1 LWKRQVRYP
10 ETIAMKLGLFTPVFQ
25 KLSFDELLQQLKHY
39 PQITALE
46 LGCGGWP
53 GNSHIDPMAL
63 LSNPAAAKTYR
74 SRLADAGLSIGAL
87 SCHGN
92 PVHPDAAIA
101 AKDDTTFQQ
110 TVRLAEL
117 LEVPV
122 VVTFSG
128 CPGGGP
134 EDKTPNWITAAWPPE
149 YLQSLDWQWNETLI
163 PYWRQAE
170 QFAANS
176 GVKIAIEAHP
186 GFCVYNPDTLLHLR
200 EATGPALG
208 INLDP
213 SHLWWQGIDI
223 PAAIAML
230 GDSIFHFHA
239 KDVAIDPI
247 TSGQNGVLDAKSYT
261 RMRERSWIFRSVGW
275 GHSEIEWKAVASALR
290 LAGYDYVMSI
300 EHEDAL
306 ASTHEGLSSAI
317 AMLTRVLLTE
327 PPTEAWWA

>member
-1 LWKRQVRYP
+1 
-10 ETIAMKLGLFTPVFQ
+10 MKLGLFTPVFG
-25 KLSFDELLQQLKHY
+25 KLSFDELLEQLKGY

-53 GNSHIDPMAL
+53 GSSHIDVSAL
-63 LSNPAAAKTYR
+63 LVNPGDAKIYR
-74 SRLADAGLSIGAL
+74 TRVADAGLSISAL

-92 PVHPDAAIA
+92 SVHPDPAIA
-101 AKDDTTFQQ
+101 TNDHAIFRQ

-128 CPGGGP
+128 CPGASP
-134 EDKTPNWITAAWPPE
+134 ADRTPNWITTAWPPE
-149 YLQSLDWQWNETLI
+149 YLEGLDWQWNERLI
-163 PYWRQAE
+163 PYWREAE

-176 GVKIAIEAHP
+176 GVKVALEAHP
-186 GFCVYNPDTLLHLR
+186 GFSVYNPETLLSLR
-200 EATGPALG
+200 DATGPALG

-213 SHLWWQGIDI
+213 SHLWWQGVDI
-223 PAAIAML
+223 PTAIAAL
-230 GDSIFHFHA
+230 GDAIFHFHA
-239 KDVAIDPI
+239 KDVALNPAN
-247 TSGQNGVLDAKSYT
+247 SARNGILDAKSYT
-261 RMRERSWIFRSVGW
+261 RMRERSWLFRSVGW
-275 GHSEIEWKAVASALR
+275 GHSEFEWKKIASALR

-317 AMLTRVLLTE
+317 AMLMRVLLTE
-327 PPTEAWWA
+327 PPVEAWWA